1 MVVSGK
7 FYRLGC
13 CKTDRLHGR
22 VRILNEANPLG
33 VKLLKQLVT
42 IDYLGLEKRLWKLVR
57 RYETKQRWFVLPEE
71 MQDLAWFKEGSA
83 ADEQSKLVS
92 IRLPINVIGI
102 LKQHCLESK
111 MTQTEAIS
119 GMIQNLNS

>member
-1 MVVSGK
+1 M
-7 FYRLGC
+7 
-13 CKTDRLHGR
+13 
-22 VRILNEANPLG
+22 G
-33 VKLLKQLVT
+33 VKLLEQLVT

-57 RYETKQRWFVLPEE
+57 RYETKKRWFVLPPE
-71 MQDLAWFKEGSA
+71 MQDLAWFQESSA
-83 ADEQSKLVS
+83 ANEQSKLVS